1 MRLTDKTA
9 CLSCVKNYSEVI
21 VTLQEN
27 YRQRLENSP
36 ISNIHKCA
44 GWFNRWGYTTSCFH
58 IFGVSDN
65 FFNKNVSG
73 LLLLAGHSNRFKGT
87 DLWICRRLDVYWIIF
102 HALYFSETFQSFF
115 FISKNLQ
122 VPMQLRSLFL
132 LTEMTRYALH
142 RIEFILSFMCL
153 CSILKCRKSCL
164 EIFFRSFPLKWQ
176 VHATTSVK
184 FC

>member
-1 MRLTDKTA
+1 MRLADKTA

-21 VTLQEN
+21 VILQEN
-27 YRQRLENSP
+27 YRQKLENSP
-36 ISNIHKCA
+36 ISINVL
-44 GWFNRWGYTTSCFH
+44 GDSTDEDTLPPVSMFLESVT
-58 IFGVSDN
+58 IFLTRN
-65 FFNKNVSG
+65 
-73 LLLLAGHSNRFKGT
+73 
-87 DLWICRRLDVYWIIF
+87 CIII

-153 CSILKCRKSCL
+153 CNILKCRKSCL
-164 EIFFRSFPLKWQ
+164 EKFFRSFPLKWQ

>member
-1 MRLTDKTA
+1 MIQQMRIHYL
-9 CLSCVKNYSEVI
+9 LFPCVWSQWQF
-21 VTLQEN
+21 L
-27 YRQRLENSP
+27 
-36 ISNIHKCA
+36 
-44 GWFNRWGYTTSCFH
+44 
-58 IFGVSDN
+58 
-65 FFNKNVSG
+65 NKNVSG

-87 DLWICRRLDVYWIIF
+87 DSWICRRLDVHWIIF

-132 LTEMTRYALH
+132 STEMTRYALH

-153 CSILKCRKSCL
+153 CNILKCRKSCL
-164 EIFFRSFPLKWQ
+164 EKCFRSFPLKWQ

>member
-1 MRLTDKTA
+1 MCWVIQQMRICDTLPPVSMFLESVTIFLTRN
-9 CLSCVKNYSEVI
+9 C
-21 VTLQEN
+21 
-27 YRQRLENSP
+27 
-36 ISNIHKCA
+36 
-44 GWFNRWGYTTSCFH
+44 
-58 IFGVSDN
+58 
-65 FFNKNVSG
+65 
-73 LLLLAGHSNRFKGT
+73 
-87 DLWICRRLDVYWIIF
+87 III

-142 RIEFILSFMCL
+142 RIKFILSFMCL
-153 CSILKCRKSCL
+153 CNILKCRKSCL